1 MKKILTGIGA
11 VLVFLGLT
19 SIFIVDET
27 EQVVV
32 LQFGKPVR
40 IITEPG
46 LHIKVPFP
54 FRKKMFLITVSWNTI
69 LHRKKY

>member
-11 VLVFLGLT
+11 ILLFLGLT

-46 LHIKVPFP
+46 LHIKGTFSHSG
-54 FRKKMFLITVSWNTI
+54 KKCF
-69 LHRKKY
+69 

>member
-1 MKKILTGIGA
+1 MKKILTAIG
-11 VLVFLGLT
+11 VILVFLGLT

-54 FRKKMFLITVSWNTI
+54 IQEKMFLITVSWNTI

>member
-11 VLVFLGLT
+11 ILVFLGLT

-46 LHIKVPFP
+46 LHMKVPFP
-54 FRKKMFLITVSWNTI
+54 IHHKKRAFS
-69 LHRKKY
+69 